1 MKKVRAMK
9 ANMNIIVMKN
19 NKDERGDD
27 SVVIVGVHRGGLHFY
42 QTKIEFLIKENE
54 QNIQIQ

>member
-1 MKKVRAMK
+1 MK